1 MFQEGKN
8 QRKYF
13 IEVLES
19 KEYVLKDPPP
29 GKNRLYFESSP
40 YLKQHEDNPVDW
52 WPWCKEAFEKARKE
66 NKLILVSIGYST
78 CHWCHVMER
87 ESFSNPEIARL
98 INENFV
104 AIKIDREER
113 PDLDRIFMTICEIT
127 IRNCGWPLNVIL
139 TPDGLPIF
147 VATYLPPTTQRGLLG
162 LKELIPKIKEIWEK
176 EKDKIY
182 QNGLKIL
189 DVITKIN
196 EEVPETKDKS
206 KLSRKSIIE
215 LEQKAYLD
223 FENSFD
229 EEYGGFGSGAKF
241 PNVSNLLFLLRYWKR
256 TKNKKALFMVEK
268 TLDSMYQGGIYDQ
281 IGGGFHRYTV
291 DRTFLIPHF
300 EKMLYDQAQLIDVYS
315 EAYQITKKPEYKR
328 VVYETF
334 EYLLDEL
341 YDEKTC
347 GFFSAQD
354 AESEGEE
361 GKYYL
366 WTAEEIENIIGDAL
380 KSEIF
385 MRYFGVSFSGNTP
398 HFGNKNILHI
408 AVNKDKIA
416 QFYRKSK
423 SEIEEVI
430 EMSREKLKEERK
442 KRIPP
447 FKDTKILTDW
457 NSLLIYSLAKA
468 GFIFKNEK
476 MIKTAENTAEFIL
489 SKMFYGENLYHCFKD
504 GKVYIKGMLDDWAFL
519 LQALL
524 ELYLSTQKA
533 KFLNLSLEIARKLIE
548 KFYDES
554 KCCFFMQE
562 KENSDSVFSKIRDLY
577 DLSTPSGNSVAII
590 SLLKLY
596 KITGEEEF
604 KYLAESVLI
613 SIIDYAE
620 LSPFGF
626 GNTLCALDFLAGP
639 TYEIVITPPKYE
651 IKNGDSKIPK
661 SVEPFLDKL
670 RETYIPNKIIIL
682 YNEKA
687 KDLTFIKQI
696 NILPEDNVRVYVCS
710 DWMCKTPSHS
720 PEDMVMRIE
729 E

>member
-162 LKELIPKIKEIWEK
+162 LNELIPKIKEIWEK

-241 PNVSNLLFLLRYWKR
+241 PNVSNLLFL
-256 TKNKKALFMVEK
+256 
-268 TLDSMYQGGIYDQ
+268 
-281 IGGGFHRYTV
+281 
-291 DRTFLIPHF
+291 
-300 EKMLYDQAQLIDVYS
+300 
-315 EAYQITKKPEYKR
+315 
-328 VVYETF
+328 
-334 EYLLDEL
+334 
-341 YDEKTC
+341 
-347 GFFSAQD
+347 
-354 AESEGEE
+354 
-361 GKYYL
+361 
-366 WTAEEIENIIGDAL
+366 
-380 KSEIF
+380 
-385 MRYFGVSFSGNTP
+385 
-398 HFGNKNILHI
+398 
-408 AVNKDKIA
+408 
-416 QFYRKSK
+416 
-423 SEIEEVI
+423 
-430 EMSREKLKEERK
+430 
-442 KRIPP
+442 
-447 FKDTKILTDW
+447 
-457 NSLLIYSLAKA
+457 
-468 GFIFKNEK
+468 
-476 MIKTAENTAEFIL
+476 
-489 SKMFYGENLYHCFKD
+489 
-504 GKVYIKGMLDDWAFL
+504 
-519 LQALL
+519 
-524 ELYLSTQKA
+524 
-533 KFLNLSLEIARKLIE
+533 
-548 KFYDES
+548 
-554 KCCFFMQE
+554 
-562 KENSDSVFSKIRDLY
+562 
-577 DLSTPSGNSVAII
+577 
-590 SLLKLY
+590 
-596 KITGEEEF
+596 
-604 KYLAESVLI
+604 
-613 SIIDYAE
+613 
-620 LSPFGF
+620 
-626 GNTLCALDFLAGP
+626 
-639 TYEIVITPPKYE
+639 
-651 IKNGDSKIPK
+651 
-661 SVEPFLDKL
+661 
-670 RETYIPNKIIIL
+670 
-682 YNEKA
+682 
-687 KDLTFIKQI
+687 
-696 NILPEDNVRVYVCS
+696 
-710 DWMCKTPSHS
+710 
-720 PEDMVMRIE
+720 
-729 E
+729 